1 MININEKILLPMF
14 VYRAIDLL
22 IIFSISIDLIQTY
35 YLYKQFYIVQI
46 QISSI
51 YHQISSIYLFA
62 LCINRYR
69 VMICPL

>member
-51 YHQISSIYLFA
+51 YQSIR
-62 LCINRYR
+62 I
-69 VMICPL
+69 MH